1 MTLGA
6 WESLV
11 DTTVHP
17 PVAGR
22 ADQGGLEAGLM
33 KETWVKTVRN
43 KQVALERR
51 QLRKKGRG

>member
-6 WESLV
+6 LESLV

-33 KETWVKTVRN
+33 KETWVKTVR
-43 KQVALERR
+43 KKTGGAGEEAAAE
-51 QLRKKGRG
+51 KGRG